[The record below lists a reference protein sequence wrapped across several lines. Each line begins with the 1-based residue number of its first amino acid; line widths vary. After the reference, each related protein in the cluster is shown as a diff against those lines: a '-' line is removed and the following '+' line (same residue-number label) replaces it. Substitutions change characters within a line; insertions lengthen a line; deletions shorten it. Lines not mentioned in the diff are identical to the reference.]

1 MAAHDRTPLLV
12 GVGQYTDHMQASSYA
27 ALSPQALAAR
37 ACAAALADTGCTEL
51 ARHLDVI
58 AAVRT
63 VADSVTEQQRRAMAP
78 FGGPDNFPRAVARR
92 IGANPALAIYSI
104 ACGDEPQVL
113 VAEMSRRIRNGEF
126 EAALLC
132 GAEAAATTRSAQRE
146 GRSID
151 WSENVGGQCE
161 DRGQGTGDLLTPELE
176 AHGMDLPLWVY
187 PLFENRRRHLSGQR
201 SADYAAGMGRL
212 LERFNA
218 VAVGNPYATHREA
231 LSAERISTV
240 ARDNRLVSEPYTK
253 WMVAK
258 DGVNQGAALV
268 LVSAGLARRF
278 GIAEQRW
285 VYPLSH
291 AQGLE
296 LPILERPDLADSPV
310 LRHAYKTALE
320 RAGISASAVSHFD
333 LYSCFPVVVSLAL
346 EALGIDHTD
355 PRALTVTGGL
365 PFFGGPGN
373 NYSMHA
379 IASMAD
385 ALRQQPGSIG
395 LVGTNGGYLSR
406 HAVGAYGTSAPRH
419 AGGLEDSGSAISVR
433 QDRAPTFEPLP
444 AGQGIV
450 ESFVVLPG
458 SAGPTGAIIGRLA
471 SSGSRFVA
479 RCRDTSAVRQRMLEA
494 DPIGKPVTV
503 TQSGDHAE
511 FSFLAN

>member
-1 MAAHDRTPLLV
+1 MAAHDRTPLLA
-12 GVGQYTDHMQASSYA
+12 GVGQYTDHMHASSYA
-27 ALSPQALAAR
+27 ALSPQALAAK
-37 ACAAALADTGCTEL
+37 ACAAALADSGCADL

-63 VADSVTEQQRRAMAP
+63 VADSVTGQQRQQLAP

-92 IGANPALAIYSI
+92 IGVNPGLAIYSI

-151 WSENVGGQCE
+151 WSEAVGGQCE
-161 DRGQGTGDLLTPELE
+161 DRGQGTGDLLTPALE

-187 PLFENRRRHLSGQR
+187 PLFENRRRHLSGQT
-201 SADYAAGMGRL
+201 SADYATGMGRL

-218 VAVGNPYATHREA
+218 VAVDNPYATHRDA
-231 LSAERISTV
+231 LSAERISAV
-240 ARDNRLVSEPYTK
+240 SPDNRLVSEPYTK

-268 LVSAGLARRF
+268 LVSAGLARRL
-278 GIAEQRW
+278 GISERRW

-296 LPILERPDLADSPV
+296 LPIPERPDLADSPM
-310 LRHAYKTALE
+310 LRHTYRTALE
-320 RAGISASAVSHFD
+320 RAGINATAVRHFD

-346 EALGIDHTD
+346 EALGIDDAD

-379 IASMAD
+379 IASMAE

-406 HAVGAYGTSAPRH
+406 HAVGTYGTAAPRNDEWLAGSESPITLAPGSAP
-419 AGGLEDSGSAISVR
+419 
-433 QDRAPTFEPLP
+433 PFEPSP
-444 AGQGIV
+444 AGHGSI
-450 ESFVVLPG
+450 ESFVVVPG

-471 SSGSRFVA
+471 SSGKRFVA
-479 RCRDTSAVRQRMLEA
+479 RCRNTDAVRHEMLEA

-511 FSFLAN
+511 FSFLPN